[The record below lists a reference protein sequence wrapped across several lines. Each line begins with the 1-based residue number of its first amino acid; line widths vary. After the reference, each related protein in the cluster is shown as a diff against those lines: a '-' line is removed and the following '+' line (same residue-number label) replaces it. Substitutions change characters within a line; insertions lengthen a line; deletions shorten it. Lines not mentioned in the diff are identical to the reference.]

1 MTLTKDLS
9 RPNKDAKSISG
20 LCFNVS
26 CVCFSSNYY
35 VPDNMTSIRTTRSR
49 LDYQPVVHVFLLSCD
64 MCTFKG
70 SWANFITIGWTFSFN
85 HFMFVQFVIFYGFHP
100 MGFITMEKNTTTWRR
115 SFVFLTNHQ
124 TVANLRSCPPF
135 FGCHGEYYPSIPLL
149 KAPDQELPAEI
160 HADME
165 VTSCY
170 LEAPFFEIFLL
181 KA

>member
-1 MTLTKDLS
+1 M
-9 RPNKDAKSISG
+9 
-20 LCFNVS
+20 F
-26 CVCFSSNYY
+26 
-35 VPDNMTSIRTTRSR
+35 
-49 LDYQPVVHVFLLSCD
+49 HVFVFQAIIMFPTTWRAYEQQGQGL
-64 MCTFKG
+64 
-70 SWANFITIGWTFSFN
+70 ITSQL
-85 HFMFVQFVIFYGFHP
+85 FMFFCCLATCVLLRGAGPTSSPSAGPFLS
-100 MGFITMEKNTTTWRR
+100 ITLCLFSLWSFTDSIPWDSSPWKKNTTTWRR